1 MITYLK
7 YSDLDSSLIK
17 QYKSAITEAFPEII
31 LRSRVTEEY
40 WSRLENYFPHTQVF
54 MVDSNNDLLGFMN
67 AIPIFWDQ
75 MLEDLP
81 QEGWD
86 WLLRKGISDFED
98 NVLPN
103 ILGGLQIIVTKKY
116 QGQGYSKLL
125 ISKGKEIRKSLGLDK
140 LIIPIRPI
148 LKHNHPQLLMKD
160 YIDLKK
166 NNKVY
171 DPWIRTHLESGATL
185 IKVCENS
192 MNVRGNISFW
202 EELLGEKITESGSYK
217 IDGALNLV
225 TVDLEEN
232 YGEYREENIWIY
244 YD

>member
-17 QYKSAITEAFPEII
+17 QYKFAITEAFPEII

-40 WSRLENYFPHTQVF
+40 WSRLENYFPYTQVF
-54 MVDSNNDLLGFMN
+54 MINSNDGLLGFIN

-86 WLLRKGISDFED
+86 WLLRKRISDFED

-116 QGQGYSKLL
+116 QGKGYSKLL
-125 ISKGKEIRKSLGLDK
+125 ISKGKAVRERLGLEK

-148 LKHNHPQLLMKD
+148 LKHNYLKVMMKD

-166 NNKVY
+166 DNKIY
-171 DPWIRTHLESGATL
+171 DPWIRTHLESGATF

-192 MNVRGNISFW
+192 MNVRGDINFW
-202 EELLGEKITESGSYK
+202 EELLGKKITKSGSCK
-217 IDGALNLV
+217 MDGALNLV

-232 YGEYREENIWIY
+232 YGEYREENIWISY
-244 YD
+244 C